1 MLVKTDQGGGL
12 LITWA
17 WAGVALRKPAC
28 LQNIGPVWWGS
39 AVVSTVSTQQQRHVR
54 GGGEG
59 EWSPGPCHH
68 VLGEQ
73 EWNAGPVLNWEFW

>member
-1 MLVKTDQGGGL
+1 MLVTTDQGGGL

-59 EWSPGPCHH
+59 EWLLEPCHRASI
-68 VLGEQ
+68 VQ
-73 EWNAGPVLNWEFW
+73 EWSAGLALR